1 MYSCVPKPF
10 EFRDVLIENQK
21 NIWFWIHVLFENHS
35 ELLLFIISS
44 LEGKKW
50 TDLHPEHLRLIIE
63 GIKKYKD
70 GKIFNK
76 IIMEI
81 ISENNII

>member
-1 MYSCVPKPF
+1 MKTF
-10 EFRDVLIENQK
+10 VLYARMPRSYWKDIKIAE
-21 NIWFWIHVLFENHS
+21 S
-35 ELLLFIISS
+35 ET
-44 LEGKKW
+44 K
-50 TDLHPEHLRLIIE
+50 E